1 MGLRIGFLFDGGE
14 TKELVPLKMLFLILF
29 AAFSVQTYLPIYFDS
44 QNFSKMQI
52 GVLLSIPCV
61 CAILS
66 PPIWGAAADI
76 MQNQRAVHIACLLS
90 AGLLMFSIR
99 FVSTFPVMCV
109 MVFAANFQT
118 QPAMSLL
125 DQTAMALLSRVGGDY
140 GKQRLYGAIGY
151 GAGGY
156 AAGVLAATVGIAWC
170 FNMVLAL
177 SLLSLFILVSFVPS
191 YSAKPPATS
200 TEKTALSAQEGGHG
214 AHGKPA
220 EEEEGRGDF
229 LHSLALILQKRDLI
243 VLFAI
248 VLLAGLMGGLID
260 NFLFLYLFNL
270 SGDNAN
276 LVGVVIATETV
287 SELPLFFYANHIIT
301 RFGTPACI
309 FASLIAY
316 GVRMTVYVFV
326 QNPWLALP
334 IETMHGLTYGLLWAA
349 FTNYV
354 YQSAPEG
361 TEGTMIGLLTA
372 VQKGMGS
379 GVGTL
384 VGGYIYEHWGPRA
397 MWRVAAFGVFPLS
410 LLFAA
415 IFSSVALTFTGQS
428 PTRKHSVASSH
439 EARSILGSY
448 GDLSVMA
455 LEHSPVN
462 GYGATSNDTHRKSDL
477 V

>member
-1 MGLRIGFLFDGGE
+1 
-14 TKELVPLKMLFLILF
+14 
-29 AAFSVQTYLPIYFDS
+29 
-44 QNFSKMQI
+44 MQI

-66 PPIWGAAADI
+66 PPIWGAASDI
-76 MQNQRAVHIACLLS
+76 LRNPRAVHIACLLS

-99 FVSTFPVMCV
+99 FVSAFPVMCV

-118 QPAMSLL
+118 QPAFSLL
-125 DQTAMALLSRVGGDY
+125 DQAAMSLLSRVGGDY

-156 AAGVLAATVGIAWC
+156 AAGVLAATAGIAWC

-177 SLLSLFILVSFVPS
+177 ALVSLFILVSFIPS
-191 YSAKPPATS
+191 YAPKPTAAASAPSVQDNNDDDKS
-200 TEKTALSAQEGGHG
+200 
-214 AHGKPA
+214 
-220 EEEEGRGDF
+220 DF
-229 LHSLALILQKRDLI
+229 LQSLALLLKKRDLI

-270 SGDNAN
+270 SGNDAN
-276 LVGVVIATETV
+276 LVGVVIATETL

-309 FASLIAY
+309 FVSLVAY

-326 QNPWLALP
+326 QNPWYALP
-334 IETMHGLTYGLLWAA
+334 IEILHGFTYGLLWAA

-354 YQSAPEG
+354 YQSAPAG

-415 IFSSVALTFTGQS
+415 VFRSIALTYTGQS
-428 PTRKHSVASSH
+428 PTRKHSVASSTH
-439 EARSILGSY
+439 ETRSILGSY

-462 GYGATSNDTHRKSDL
+462 GYGAIANKDTHRKSD
-477 V
+477 VV

>member
-1 MGLRIGFLFDGGE
+1 
-14 TKELVPLKMLFLILF
+14 
-29 AAFSVQTYLPIYFDS
+29 
-44 QNFSKMQI
+44 MQI

-61 CAILS
+61 CAILG

-76 MQNQRAVHIACLLS
+76 LQNQRAVHIVCLLS

-99 FVSTFPVMCV
+99 FVSTFPLMCV

-118 QPAMSLL
+118 QPAFSLL
-125 DQTAMALLSRVGGDY
+125 DQAAMAMLSRVGGDY

-156 AAGVLAATVGIAWC
+156 AAGILAATVGIAWC

-177 SLLSLFILVSFVPS
+177 SLVSLFILVTYIPA
-191 YSAKPPATS
+191 YKPKKAAAAS
-200 TEKTALSAQEGGHG
+200 SESVADHIKH
-214 AHGKPA
+214 
-220 EEEEGRGDF
+220 EERDF
-229 LHSLALILQKRDLI
+229 LQSLALILKKHDLL

-248 VLLAGLMGGLID
+248 VLLAGIMGGLID

-270 SGDNAN
+270 SGNDAN
-276 LVGVVIATETV
+276 LVGTIIAVETL

-309 FASLIAY
+309 FVSLFAY

-326 QNPWLALP
+326 QHPWVALP
-334 IETMHGLTYGLLWAA
+334 IETLHGFTYGLLWAA

-379 GVGTL
+379 GIGTL
-384 VGGYIYEHWGPRA
+384 GGGYIYEHWGPRA
-397 MWRVAAFGVFPLS
+397 MWRVAAFGIFPLS
-410 LLFAA
+410 LLFATLFGS
-415 IFSSVALTFTGQS
+415 IALTFSGQS

-439 EARSILGSY
+439 ESRSILGSY

-455 LEHSPVN
+455 IEHSPLN
-462 GYGATSNDTHRKSDL
+462 GYGSTANDTQRKSDL